1 MGPALDSVD
10 LFCRINVQAE
20 IPFQDFVAAVARC
33 ASGSSHMNVVR
44 TRALD
49 ISVFENDDYDADMSH
64 TGKDRWLHF
73 RYRLEIDPIEGAS
86 PTDYVAAIGALLNSL
101 WSFRMD
107 AVAACEFEDRLPRN
121 VRRLKWAWNPRDHGT
136 AAGSPTFGGA
146 EITIVPTAEP
156 VVVLDACARII
167 RRYWTQARFEDPA
180 TGKKYHSYQDI
191 PFGRVEE
198 LLAYR
203 NSQAEAA
210 WDADSPDAPPNSML
224 HLIRSTQ
231 AVTAVVDD
239 PKAADMAAML
249 ASLVPIRDVFRM
261 EPTTA
266 VGLALADLNP
276 FAEAA

>member
-1 MGPALDSVD
+1 MRRCSTGIPSGVGTPAL
-10 LFCRINVQAE
+10 F
-20 IPFQDFVAAVARC
+20 P
-33 ASGSSHMNVVR
+33 
-44 TRALD
+44 
-49 ISVFENDDYDADMSH
+49 
-64 TGKDRWLHF
+64 
-73 RYRLEIDPIEGAS
+73 
-86 PTDYVAAIGALLNSL
+86 
-101 WSFRMD
+101 
-107 AVAACEFEDRLPRN
+107 
-121 VRRLKWAWNPRDHGT
+121 
-136 AAGSPTFGGA
+136 PTFGGA